1 MDHNFNLLEEKNKG
15 IKKDVISK
23 VVDFPAVMKDVFVH
37 ELGRKENS
45 LSIGNVIFLE
55 RKRNFVLVQEV
66 TRVTKVNVGD
76 RDEIEIVLD
85 QELPKEN
92 ILKEKGDP
100 NKEII

>member
-1 MDHNFNLLEEKNKG
+1 
-15 IKKDVISK
+15 
-23 VVDFPAVMKDVFVH
+23 MKDVFVH